1 MSSNNFSIAFFTY
14 IKMFKDLSPKYY
26 QNNKERLKKSSRKI
40 SKILKEDKEKNDN
53 MVVNG
58 TKFYQKMKN
67 KSLLNIEKNI
77 TK

>member
-1 MSSNNFSIAFFTY
+1 M
-14 IKMFKDLSPKYY
+14 IKKDLKKAPERY
-26 QNNKERLKKSSRKI
+26 QSSF
-40 SKILKEDKEKNDN
+40 KEDKEKNDN